1 MKRSLLLT
9 LLVPVVLASPVH
21 AASDMFLKLDGIK
34 GESKD
39 DNHRE
44 EIEILSFSW
53 GMTNTPVM
61 GGGGAGGGKVSFQD
75 FHFVT
80 KLSKA
85 SPRLL
90 AACAGGTNIV
100 SATLYVRDSSATSPN
115 PEYFQINL
123 ENMLISSLKQTSE
136 IASGTNSSPQPTE
149 QISLNFSKITATHT
163 DGAGTVT
170 TGTAIKPSSP

>member
-1 MKRSLLLT
+1 MKRSLLLA
-9 LLVPVVLASPVH
+9 LLVPVVLAGPVH
-21 AASDMFLKLDGIK
+21 AAFDVFLKIEGIK

-39 DNHRE
+39 GRHRD

-61 GGGGAGGGKVSFQD
+61 GGGGAGAGKVTFQD

-85 SPRLL
+85 SPQLL

-100 SATLYVRDSSATSPN
+100 SATLYVRDSATSTN
-115 PEYFQINL
+115 QEYYQINL
-123 ENMLISSLKQTSE
+123 ENMQISSLQQTSE

-149 QISLNFSKITATHT
+149 QISLSFTKVTATHT
-163 DGAGTVT
+163 DEGGTVT
-170 TGTAIKPSSP
+170 TGVAVKPSSP

>member
-1 MKRSLLLT
+1 MKRSLLLA

-21 AASDMFLKLDGIK
+21 SAVDMFLKLDGIK

-39 DNHRE
+39 HGHRD

-61 GGGGAGGGKVSFQD
+61 GGGGGAGKVSFHD

-85 SPRLL
+85 SPQLL
-90 AACAGGTNIV
+90 TACAGGTNIV
-100 SATLYVRDSSATSPN
+100 SATLYVRDSATSTN
-115 PEYFQINL
+115 DYYQIKL
-123 ENMLISSLKQTSE
+123 ENMQISSLKHSRP
-136 IASGTNSSPQPTE
+136 AAAAGSDDRPTE
-149 QISLNFSKITATHT
+149 EVAFYFNKITAAYTEE
-163 DGAGTVT
+163 DGTVT
-170 TGTAIKPSSP
+170 TGTAVKPTTP

>member
-9 LLVPVVLASPVH
+9 LLVPVVLAGPIH

-39 DNHRE
+39 DKHKDQ
-44 EIEILSFSW
+44 IEILSFSW

-61 GGGGAGGGKVSFQD
+61 GGGGAGAGKVTFQD

-85 SPRLL
+85 SPQLL
-90 AACAGGTNIV
+90 AACAGGTNVV
-100 SATLYVRDSSATSPN
+100 SATLFVRDSSATSTN
-115 PEYFQINL
+115 QEYYQINL

-136 IASGTNSSPQPTE
+136 IASGANSSPQPTE
-149 QISLNFSKITATHT
+149 QISLNFTKVTATHT
-163 DGAGTVT
+163 DEGGTVT
-170 TGTAIKPSSP
+170 TGVAVKPSSP